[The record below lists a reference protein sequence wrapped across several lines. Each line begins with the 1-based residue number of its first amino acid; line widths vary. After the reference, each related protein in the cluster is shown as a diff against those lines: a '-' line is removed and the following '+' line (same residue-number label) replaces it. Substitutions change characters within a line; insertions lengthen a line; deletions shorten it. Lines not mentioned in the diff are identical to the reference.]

1 MNIEGRYRLVAV
13 AVMVAALAAMSYLL
27 IRSPSVPASVGKEVS
42 AASLRGGNSNSGNR
56 LSPPAQQVAATKA
69 GTDENIDEYICFI
82 KKELC
87 LDDPLAAATES
98 EARWL
103 LQFGYPSHRRLEQ
116 LEGMAISELE
126 ALSENGDLTA
136 RVVLGKKRIEIKEY
150 TQGRNEIFSAL
161 LNGNT
166 YAAIEYARSNR
177 PDVSGSSLSEA
188 RAFYRVA
195 YLLGD
200 RKAVRESYMAQQKY
214 GGANELEM
222 ALSDERAMELYRNI
236 LKYRGENHIPL
247 RVWPRP

>member
-1 MNIEGRYRLVAV
+1 MIADVNVPERNEKFSLGVER
-13 AVMVAALAAMSYLL
+13 
-27 IRSPSVPASVGKEVS
+27 PSASVKEEDG
-42 AASLRGGNSNSGNR
+42 L
-56 LSPPAQQVAATKA
+56 
-69 GTDENIDEYICFI
+69 EEYVCAIR
-82 KKELC
+82 KELC
-87 LDDPLAAATES
+87 LDDPISAATEA

-103 LQFGYPSHRRLEQ
+103 KQFGYPSHRRLEQ